1 MRDLTGMVTS
11 VQADL
16 ARLPR
21 VLDALLGDL
30 EAVAWRERPAPT
42 EWSPLEIVCH
52 LRDEEAEDFGARLR
66 VVVEGGTRFA
76 AIDPERWVE
85 QRAYRDTDP
94 RAALATL
101 AERRAANLAF
111 LDGVPPDRLR
121 HAVTHARLG
130 TLSGLDLLAAWVR
143 GWGPDA
149 GRRCARSTRGRSPME
164 KAPYNSRMSQGEDR
178 YHAERARIEQGHVK
192 YRDKLRAEGKLF
204 VRDRL
209 KLLLD
214 PGSEFQED
222 WLFARNQEADTPAD
236 GVVTGVG
243 KVGGRTVCLMAND
256 YTVKAGSWG
265 EKTVLKIVRIQEK
278 AARLR
283 VPMLYLVD
291 AAGGRISEQIKIF
304 PGRFHAGR
312 IFYNEVQLSGV
323 VPQICILFGPSPA
336 GSAYLPAL
344 TDLVIMVDG
353 KASLYVGSPRM
364 VEMAIGEKTTLEELG
379 GARMHCTVS
388 GCGDVLATSD
398 EEAIELAKRYLSYM
412 PGSYREPPARA
423 AAAEPKPGRSIDE
436 IVPYDQRKWFDMYEV
451 IDRVIDAGS
460 WFEVKKLFAAEVI
473 VGLARIDGRAVGIV
487 ANQPKVKG
495 GVLMV
500 DSSDKAARF
509 IWLCNAFNIPLVY
522 LADVAGFMVGSK
534 VEREG
539 IIRHGAKM
547 VFATSQATV
556 PKISV
561 IVRKCY
567 GAGLYAMCGPA
578 FEPDATL
585 ALPQGQIA
593 IMGPEPAVNAVY
605 YNKIMELPESERA
618 AYVKAKRD
626 EYAQDVDVYKL
637 ASEMLIDDI
646 VPGASLRAE
655 LVKRLAYAE
664 SKVHEFPQ
672 RRNGVFPV

>member
-1 MRDLTGMVTS
+1 VS
-11 VQADL
+11 A
-16 ARLPR
+16 
-21 VLDALLGDL
+21 
-30 EAVAWRERPAPT
+30 
-42 EWSPLEIVCH
+42 
-52 LRDEEAEDFGARLR
+52 
-66 VVVEGGTRFA
+66 
-76 AIDPERWVE
+76 
-85 QRAYRDTDP
+85 
-94 RAALATL
+94 
-101 AERRAANLAF
+101 
-111 LDGVPPDRLR
+111 
-121 HAVTHARLG
+121 
-130 TLSGLDLLAAWVR
+130 
-143 GWGPDA
+143 
-149 GRRCARSTRGRSPME
+149 
-164 KAPYNSRMSQGEDR
+164 GEDR
-178 YHAERARIEQGHVK
+178 YRRERARIEQGHTK
-192 YRDKLRAEGKLF
+192 YRDKLREEGKLF

-209 KLLLD
+209 TLLLD
-214 PGSEFQED
+214 PGAEFQED
-222 WLFARNQEADTPAD
+222 WLFARSNEADTPAD

-243 KVGGRTVCLMAND
+243 KVGGRTVCIVAND

-265 EKTVLKIVRIQEK
+265 EKTIQKIVRIQEK

-283 VPMLYLVD
+283 VPLIYMVD

-344 TDLVIMVDG
+344 TDVVIMVEG

-379 GARMHCTVS
+379 GALMHCKVS
-388 GCGDVLATSD
+388 GCGDVLASSD
-398 EEAIELAKRYLSYM
+398 EDAIALARRYLTYM
-412 PGSYREPPARA
+412 PQSFGELPA
-423 AAAEPKPGRSIDE
+423 AAAPADSKPGRSIDE
-436 IVPYDQRKWFDMYEV
+436 IVPYDQRKYFDMYEV
-451 IDRVIDAGS
+451 INRLIDADS
-460 WFEVKKLFAAEVI
+460 WFEIKRLFAQEII
-473 VGLARIDGRAVGIV
+473 VGLARLGGRVVGIV

-522 LADVAGFMVGSK
+522 LADIAGFMVGTK
-534 VEREG
+534 VEQQG

-547 VFATSQATV
+547 VFATAQATV

-578 FEPDATL
+578 FEPDA
-585 ALPQGQIA
+585 AISLPQGQIA

-618 AYVKAKRD
+618 AWVKQKRD
-626 EYAQDVDVYKL
+626 EYAQDVDTYKL

-646 VPGASLRAE
+646 VPGGALRAE
-655 LVKRLAYAE
+655 LIKRLAYAQT
-664 SKVHEFPQ
+664 KAHEFPP
-672 RRNGVFPV
+672 RRNGVYPV

>member
-1 MRDLTGMVTS
+1 MSEGRPDDERTG
-11 VQADL
+11 
-16 ARLPR
+16 
-21 VLDALLGDL
+21 
-30 EAVAWRERPAPT
+30 EAGYFR
-42 EWSPLEIVCH
+42 
-52 LRDEEAEDFGARLR
+52 
-66 VVVEGGTRFA
+66 
-76 AIDPERWVE
+76 
-85 QRAYRDTDP
+85 
-94 RAALATL
+94 
-101 AERRAANLAF
+101 
-111 LDGVPPDRLR
+111 
-121 HAVTHARLG
+121 
-130 TLSGLDLLAAWVR
+130 
-143 GWGPDA
+143 
-149 GRRCARSTRGRSPME
+149 
-164 KAPYNSRMSQGEDR
+164 
-178 YHAERARIEQGHVK
+178 ERARIEQGNLRH
-192 YRDKLRAEGKLF
+192 RDKLKEEGKLF

-222 WLFARNQEADTPAD
+222 FLFARSQDPETPAD

-243 KVGGRTVCLMAND
+243 SVDGRAVCIMAND

-265 EKTVLKIVRIQEK
+265 EKTVQKIVRIQER
-278 AARLR
+278 AQRLQL
-283 VPMLYLVD
+283 PLLYLVD

-323 VPQICILFGPSPA
+323 VPQVCILFGPSPA

-344 TDLVIMVDG
+344 TDCVIMVDG

-364 VEMAIGEKTTLEELG
+364 VEMAIGEKTDLEDLG
-379 GARMHCTVS
+379 GARMHCSIS
-388 GCGDVLATSD
+388 GCGDVLAASD
-398 EEAIELAKRYLSYM
+398 EDAIELAKRYLTYM
-412 PGSYREPPARA
+412 PGSYQDRPASVEGVAPR
-423 AAAEPKPGRSIDE
+423 PGRSIEE

-460 WFEVKKLFAAEVI
+460 FFEIKRLFAPEII
-473 VGLARIDGRAVGIV
+473 VGLARLGGRAVGIV

-500 DSSDKAARF
+500 DSADKAARF
-509 IWLCNAFNIPLVY
+509 IWLCNAYNIPLVY
-522 LADVAGFMVGSK
+522 LADVSGFMVGTK
-534 VEREG
+534 VERAG

-556 PKISV
+556 PKICV
-561 IVRKCY
+561 VVRKCY

-578 FEPDATL
+578 FEPDAAL
-585 ALPQGQIA
+585 SLPQGQIA

-637 ASEMLIDDI
+637 ASEMLVDDI

-655 LVKRLAYAE
+655 LIKRLAHAE
-664 SKVHEFPQ
+664 SKAHEFPQ
-672 RRNGVFPV
+672 RRNAVFPV

>member
-1 MRDLTGMVTS
+1 MSDG
-11 VQADL
+11 
-16 ARLPR
+16 
-21 VLDALLGDL
+21 
-30 EAVAWRERPAPT
+30 
-42 EWSPLEIVCH
+42 
-52 LRDEEAEDFGARLR
+52 EE
-66 VVVEGGTRFA
+66 
-76 AIDPERWVE
+76 
-85 QRAYRDTDP
+85 
-94 RAALATL
+94 
-101 AERRAANLAF
+101 
-111 LDGVPPDRLR
+111 
-121 HAVTHARLG
+121 
-130 TLSGLDLLAAWVR
+130 
-143 GWGPDA
+143 
-149 GRRCARSTRGRSPME
+149 
-164 KAPYNSRMSQGEDR
+164 R

-192 YRDKLRAEGKLF
+192 YRDKLRAEGKMF

-214 PGSEFQED
+214 PATEFQED
-222 WLFARNQEADTPAD
+222 WLFARNQEPDTPAD

-243 KVGGRTVCLMAND
+243 KVGGKTVCIMAND

-323 VPQICILFGPSPA
+323 VPQVCILFGPSPA

-364 VEMAIGEKTTLEELG
+364 VEMAIGEKTTLEALG
-379 GARMHCTVS
+379 GARMHCEVS
-388 GCGDVLATSD
+388 GCGDVLAASD
-398 EEAIELAKRYLSYM
+398 EEAIELAKRYLAFM
-412 PGSYREPPARA
+412 PGSFAELPTRT
-423 AAAEPKPGRSIDE
+423 AAAEPKPGRSIDA

-451 IDRVIDAGS
+451 IDRMIDAGS
-460 WFEVKKLFAAEVI
+460 WFELKKLFAAEVI

-585 ALPQGQIA
+585 SLPQGQIA

-637 ASEMLIDDI
+637 ASEMLVDDI
-646 VPGASLRAE
+646 VPGSTLRAE

-664 SKVHEFPQ
+664 SKAHEFPQ

>member
-1 MRDLTGMVTS
+1 VSEG
-11 VQADL
+11 
-16 ARLPR
+16 
-21 VLDALLGDL
+21 
-30 EAVAWRERPAPT
+30 EERYF
-42 EWSPLEIVCH
+42 
-52 LRDEEAEDFGARLR
+52 R
-66 VVVEGGTRFA
+66 
-76 AIDPERWVE
+76 
-85 QRAYRDTDP
+85 
-94 RAALATL
+94 
-101 AERRAANLAF
+101 
-111 LDGVPPDRLR
+111 
-121 HAVTHARLG
+121 
-130 TLSGLDLLAAWVR
+130 
-143 GWGPDA
+143 
-149 GRRCARSTRGRSPME
+149 
-164 KAPYNSRMSQGEDR
+164 
-178 YHAERARIEQGHVK
+178 ERARIEQGHVR

-214 PGSEFQED
+214 PGTEFQED

-243 KVGGRTVCLMAND
+243 TVAGRPVCIMAND

-283 VPMLYLVD
+283 VPILYLVD

-323 VPQICILFGPSPA
+323 VPQVCILFGPSPA

-379 GARMHCTVS
+379 GARMHCSVS
-388 GCGDVLATSD
+388 GCGDVLAASD
-398 EEAIELAKRYLSYM
+398 EDAIEAARRYLTYM
-412 PGSYREPPARA
+412 PQSYRERPADHE
-423 AAAEPKPGRSIDE
+423 AAEAKPGRSIEE
-436 IVPYDQRKWFDMYEV
+436 IVPYDQRKYFDMYEV

-460 WFEVKKLFAAEVI
+460 WFEVKRLFAAEII
-473 VGLARIDGRAVGIV
+473 VGLARIRGRAVGIV

-495 GVLMV
+495 GVLFV
-500 DSSDKAARF
+500 DSSDKAAKF
-509 IWLCNAFNIPLVY
+509 IWLCNAFNVPLVY
-522 LADVAGFMVGSK
+522 LADVAGFMVGTK

-547 VFATSQATV
+547 VFATAQATV

-561 IVRKCY
+561 VVRKCY

-578 FEPDATL
+578 FEPDAAL
-585 ALPQGQIA
+585 SLPQGQIA

-605 YNKIMELPESERA
+605 YNKIMELPEGERA
-618 AYVKAKRD
+618 AYVRDKRE

-637 ASEMLIDDI
+637 ASEMLVDDV
-646 VPGASLRAE
+646 VPGSALRAE
-655 LVKRLAYAE
+655 LIKRLAYAE
-664 SKVHEFPQ
+664 TKVHEFPT
-672 RRNGVFPV
+672 RRNGVYPV

>member
-1 MRDLTGMVTS
+1 MSSG
-11 VQADL
+11 
-16 ARLPR
+16 
-21 VLDALLGDL
+21 
-30 EAVAWRERPAPT
+30 EERY
-42 EWSPLEIVCH
+42 
-52 LRDEEAEDFGARLR
+52 F
-66 VVVEGGTRFA
+66 
-76 AIDPERWVE
+76 
-85 QRAYRDTDP
+85 Q
-94 RAALATL
+94 
-101 AERRAANLAF
+101 
-111 LDGVPPDRLR
+111 
-121 HAVTHARLG
+121 
-130 TLSGLDLLAAWVR
+130 
-143 GWGPDA
+143 
-149 GRRCARSTRGRSPME
+149 
-164 KAPYNSRMSQGEDR
+164 
-178 YHAERARIEQGHVK
+178 ERARIEQAHRK
-192 YRDKLRAEGKLF
+192 YREKLREEGKLF

-222 WLFARNQEADTPAD
+222 WLFARSEEPDTPAD

-243 KVGGRTVCLMAND
+243 RVGGRTVCVMAND

-265 EKTVLKIVRIQEK
+265 EKTVQKIVGIQER
-278 AARLR
+278 AGRLR
-283 VPMLYLVD
+283 LPLLYLVD

-304 PGRFHAGR
+304 PGRLHAGR

-323 VPQICILFGPSPA
+323 VPQVCILFGPSPA

-353 KASLYVGSPRM
+353 KASLFVGSPRM

-388 GCGDVLATSD
+388 GCGDVLAASD

-412 PGSYREPPARA
+412 PTSFRDVPPARDA
-423 AAAEPKPGRSIDE
+423 VEPKAGRPIDD
-436 IVPYDQRKWFDMYEV
+436 IVPYDQRKYFDMYEV
-451 IDRVIDAGS
+451 IDRLIDEGS
-460 WFEVKKLFAAEVI
+460 WFDVKKLFAQEVI
-473 VGLARIDGRAVGIV
+473 VGLARIGGKVVGVV

-500 DSSDKAARF
+500 DSSDKAAKF

-585 ALPQGQIA
+585 SLPQGQIA

-637 ASEMLIDDI
+637 ASEMLVDDI
-646 VPGASLRAE
+646 VPGSALRSE
-655 LVKRLAYAE
+655 LIKRLAYAE
-664 SKVHEFPQ
+664 TKVLEFPA
-672 RRNGVFPV
+672 RRNGVYPV

>member
-1 MRDLTGMVTS
+1 VSSG
-11 VQADL
+11 
-16 ARLPR
+16 
-21 VLDALLGDL
+21 
-30 EAVAWRERPAPT
+30 EERY
-42 EWSPLEIVCH
+42 
-52 LRDEEAEDFGARLR
+52 F
-66 VVVEGGTRFA
+66 
-76 AIDPERWVE
+76 
-85 QRAYRDTDP
+85 Q
-94 RAALATL
+94 
-101 AERRAANLAF
+101 
-111 LDGVPPDRLR
+111 
-121 HAVTHARLG
+121 
-130 TLSGLDLLAAWVR
+130 
-143 GWGPDA
+143 
-149 GRRCARSTRGRSPME
+149 
-164 KAPYNSRMSQGEDR
+164 
-178 YHAERARIEQGHVK
+178 ERARIEQGHTK
-192 YRDKLRAEGKLF
+192 YRDKLREEGKLF

-222 WLFARNQEADTPAD
+222 WLFARSNEPDTPAD

-243 KVGGRTVCLMAND
+243 MVSGRPVCVMAND

-265 EKTVLKIVRIQEK
+265 EKTIQKIIRIQEK

-283 VPMLYLVD
+283 VPLIYMVD

-323 VPQICILFGPSPA
+323 VPQVCILFGPSPA

-344 TDLVIMVDG
+344 TDVVIMVEG

-379 GARMHCTVS
+379 GALMHCKVS
-388 GCGDVLATSD
+388 GCGDILAASD
-398 EEAIELAKRYLSYM
+398 EDAIALARRYLTYM
-412 PGSYREPPARA
+412 PQSYRDVPAMA
-423 AAAEPKPGRSIDE
+423 PAAEPKPGRSVDE
-436 IVPYDQRKWFDMYEV
+436 IVPYDQRKYFDMYEV
-451 IDRVIDAGS
+451 IDRLIDAGS
-460 WFEVKKLFAAEVI
+460 WFEIKRLFAQEVI
-473 VGLARIDGRAVGIV
+473 VGFARLGGRAVGIV

-509 IWLCNAFNIPLVY
+509 IWLCNAFNLPLVY
-522 LADVAGFMVGSK
+522 LADIAGFMVGTK
-534 VEREG
+534 VEQQG

-547 VFATSQATV
+547 VFATAQATV

-578 FEPDATL
+578 FEPDASI

-618 AYVKAKRD
+618 AWVKQKRD
-626 EYAQDVDVYKL
+626 EYVKDVDTYKL

-646 VPGASLRAE
+646 VPGGALRDE
-655 LVKRLAYAE
+655 LIKRLGFAQ
-664 SKVHEFPQ
+664 SKVHEFPS
-672 RRNGVFPV
+672 RRNGVYPV

>member
-1 MRDLTGMVTS
+1 VGE
-11 VQADL
+11 
-16 ARLPR
+16 
-21 VLDALLGDL
+21 G
-30 EAVAWRERPAPT
+30 EERYF
-42 EWSPLEIVCH
+42 
-52 LRDEEAEDFGARLR
+52 R
-66 VVVEGGTRFA
+66 
-76 AIDPERWVE
+76 
-85 QRAYRDTDP
+85 
-94 RAALATL
+94 
-101 AERRAANLAF
+101 
-111 LDGVPPDRLR
+111 
-121 HAVTHARLG
+121 
-130 TLSGLDLLAAWVR
+130 
-143 GWGPDA
+143 
-149 GRRCARSTRGRSPME
+149 
-164 KAPYNSRMSQGEDR
+164 
-178 YHAERARIEQGHVK
+178 ERARIEQGHTR

-214 PGSEFQED
+214 PGPEFQED
-222 WLFARNQEADTPAD
+222 WLFARSSEADTPAD

-243 KVGGRTVCLMAND
+243 RVGGRTVCIMAND

-265 EKTVLKIVRIQEK
+265 AKTVQKIIRIQEK
-278 AARLR
+278 AVRLQ
-283 VPMLYLVD
+283 VPLIYLVD
-291 AAGGRISEQIKIF
+291 AAGARISEQIEVF

-323 VPQICILFGPSPA
+323 VPQVCVLFGPSPA

-344 TDLVIMVDG
+344 TDVVIMVDG
-353 KASLYVGSPRM
+353 KASMFVGSPRM

-379 GARMHCTVS
+379 GARMHCSVS
-388 GCGDVLATSD
+388 GCGDVLAASD
-398 EEAIELAKRYLSYM
+398 EEAIELCKQYLSYL
-412 PGSYREPPARA
+412 PSSFRERPARTQPVEA
-423 AAAEPKPGRSIDE
+423 KPGRSIEE
-436 IVPYDQRKWFDMYEV
+436 IVPYDQRKYFDMYEV
-451 IDRVIDAGS
+451 IDRVVDAGS
-460 WFEVKKLFAAEVI
+460 WFELKRLFAAEII
-473 VGLARIDGRAVGIV
+473 VGFARIGGRAVGIV

-495 GVLMV
+495 GVLFV

-509 IWLCNAFNIPLVY
+509 IWLCNAFNVPLVY
-522 LADVAGFMVGSK
+522 LADVAGFMVGTK

-547 VFATSQATV
+547 VFATAQATV

-578 FEPDATL
+578 FEPDAVI

-618 AYVKAKRD
+618 AWVKEKRE
-626 EYAQDVDVYKL
+626 EYARDVDIYKL

-646 VPGASLRAE
+646 VPGSLLRAE

-664 SKVHEFPQ
+664 SKQHEFPA
-672 RRNGVFPV
+672 RRNGVYPV

>member
-1 MRDLTGMVTS
+1 
-11 VQADL
+11 
-16 ARLPR
+16 
-21 VLDALLGDL
+21 
-30 EAVAWRERPAPT
+30 
-42 EWSPLEIVCH
+42 
-52 LRDEEAEDFGARLR
+52 
-66 VVVEGGTRFA
+66 
-76 AIDPERWVE
+76 
-85 QRAYRDTDP
+85 
-94 RAALATL
+94 
-101 AERRAANLAF
+101 
-111 LDGVPPDRLR
+111 
-121 HAVTHARLG
+121 
-130 TLSGLDLLAAWVR
+130 
-143 GWGPDA
+143 
-149 GRRCARSTRGRSPME
+149 
-164 KAPYNSRMSQGEDR
+164 MSEGEDR
-178 YHAERARIEQGHVK
+178 YHQERARIEQGHAR

-364 VEMAIGEKTTLEELG
+364 VEMAIGEKTTLEALG
-379 GARMHCTVS
+379 GARMHCEVS
-388 GCGDVLATSD
+388 GCGDVLAASD
-398 EEAIELAKRYLSYM
+398 EDAIELAKKYLAYM
-412 PGSYREPPARA
+412 PGSYAELPSRA
-423 AAAEPKPGRSIDE
+423 AAAEPKPGRAIDE

-460 WFEVKKLFAAEVI
+460 WLDVKKHFAAEVI
-473 VGLARIDGRAVGIV
+473 VGLARIDGRSVGIV

-522 LADVAGFMVGSK
+522 LADIAGFMVGSK

-585 ALPQGQIA
+585 ALPQGQVA

-605 YNKIMELPESERA
+605 YNKIMELPEPERA
-618 AYVKAKRD
+618 GFVKQKRD
-626 EYAQDVDVYKL
+626 EYAEDVDVYKL

-646 VPGASLRAE
+646 VPGSRLRAE
-655 LVKRLAYAE
+655 LIKRRTYAQ
-664 SKVHEFPQ
+664 SKAHEFPQ
-672 RRNGVFPV
+672 RRNGVYPV